1 MNDNSNKNAKLSR
14 REREKEAHRQEIL
27 DAAIKVFAEKG
38 FSAATLDEI
47 AQEAEFSKGTIYL
60 YFSNKEDLLYSI
72 LDNAFKGWSEFFDNI
87 ITGKRKFRD
96 EITDMFN
103 RIAEEI
109 FDKPDIFALLSD
121 QHGSLFKTI
130 SEEKRNEFC
139 QKHHQFWSNFEAR
152 TKKAIENGELRKI
165 PAEGITGMVHG
176 SLDAMMLNRWNCQSI
191 TELKNGI
198 KIFMDILF
206 NGIAKKKEI

>member
-1 MNDNSNKNAKLSR
+1 MLDNIENKEKLSR
-14 REREKEAHRQEIL
+14 REREKAQHRKEIM

-47 AQEAEFSKGTIYL
+47 AHEAEFSKGTIYL

-72 LDNAFKGWSEFFDNI
+72 LDNAFKGWSVLFSNI
-87 ITGKRKFRD
+87 ITGKRKFRE

-152 TKKAIENGELRKI
+152 TKKAIENGELREI
-165 PAEGITGMVHG
+165 PTEGITGMVHG
-176 SLDAMMLNRWNCQSI
+176 SLDAMVLNRWNCR
-191 TELKNGI
+191 TLDELKNAI
-198 KIFMDILF
+198 DIFMDILF